1 MSPWQRRA
9 RLVIAVI
16 GIAFAI
22 VVATAF
28 RTRSPQ
34 ITTTTIERSD
44 PSALVE
50 SAGGRTIRI
59 NRDKEEIR
67 IDYEKTLTY
76 ADGSNRLEGVTV
88 VTERNG
94 GRVFTIVGEKGQVAD
109 KENVISLEGSARCRF
124 TG

>member
-9 RLVIAVI
+9 RLLIAVG

-28 RTRSPQ
+28 RKRAPQ
-34 ITTTTIERSD
+34 VSTTAIERSD
-44 PSALVE
+44 PTALVE

-88 VTERNG
+88 VTERGG
-94 GRVFTIVGEKGQVAD
+94 GRVFTIAGRRVRSGRRKPSFRSRETS
-109 KENVISLEGSARCRF
+109 N
-124 TG
+124 